1 MEIRPLT
8 KAERKYTYTPSMQ
21 IQGQTGCI
29 GHLRGDFG
37 GNGKGFFTSWEDHR
51 ERLKTEEF
59 QAEIDEVINA
69 LRSDAYGLLKNR
81 SAMSEYA
88 AQYPESSFEGNF
100 YREYGFRAE
109 TEKHAFL
116 IRCNTSIG
124 DYNFYCYCYVKE
136 YLDRHIEKA
145 QEGIRFI
152 DSRYKELFRI
162 ADGEKVIITDADGK
176 KSEYACSY
184 IDEHHTEI
192 GRNLFHICEF
202 AELLERCNSTCEPVK
217 AEPEAKQSEERGDE
231 KEDTGALE
239 LKLHSGATEQV
250 TLFVSTYANNKS
262 LFVGMT
268 TMEDGVPEP
277 YCDVTVNLLE
287 TLPPYCAFVDTNN
300 MPELEDF
307 LVKNGL
313 AEYTGLEQR
322 SGYCTYPLYRFDTER
337 MRELCGDGI
346 LDYEQQNSLRK
357 EPEKRE
363 MRR

>member
-1 MEIRPLT
+1 MKIRPLAE
-8 KAERKYTYTPSMQ
+8 AERKYTYTPSMQ

-51 ERLKTEEF
+51 ERLKTDEF
-59 QAEIDEVINA
+59 QAELDKVINA

-116 IRCNTSIG
+116 IRCNSSIG

-136 YLDRHIEKA
+136 YLNRHI
-145 QEGIRFI
+145 G
-152 DSRYKELFRI
+152 
-162 ADGEKVIITDADGK
+162 
-176 KSEYACSY
+176 
-184 IDEHHTEI
+184 
-192 GRNLFHICEF
+192 F
-202 AELLERCNSTCEPVK
+202 AELLERCGSTCEPVK
-217 AEPEAKQSEERGDE
+217 TEPEVKQPEERAYEEEADA
-231 KEDTGALE
+231 GALE
-239 LKLHSGATEQV
+239 LKTRSGTTEQV
-250 TLFVSTYANNKS
+250 TLFASTYENKS

-268 TMEDGVPEP
+268 TMEDGIPEP
-277 YCDVTVNLLE
+277 YCDVTVNLLD
-287 TLPPYCAFVDTNN
+287 TLPPYCAFVDINN

-307 LVKNGL
+307 LVKNKL
-313 AEYTGLEQR
+313 AEFTGLEQK

-337 MRELCGDGI
+337 MRKLCGDGI
-346 LDYEQQNSLRK
+346 LEYEQQNGFKR
-357 EPEKRE
+357 EPEKRG